1 MDLDIDI
8 SQIDFS
14 NDPDSISLAEIISVM
29 KNERS
34 KLREVEGYPK
44 VMFYNVETG
53 YSNKK
58 RILLIASRVINDKRQ
73 ILQMKV
79 ADEENI
85 DEYYCRG

>member
-44 VMFYNVETG
+44 EMFYNVETG

-85 DEYYCRG
+85 DEYYCKG